1 MAMRGRSMWMR
12 FLEHGKADPICPLV
26 RKPAFAKTGDMELSD
41 QRQQGTVRETLTMTA
56 LTSRLA
62 WAASFAL
69 AASFG
74 AAQAQQ
80 TSITVGLQLE
90 PPHLDPT
97 TPRGARLRW

>member
-1 MAMRGRSMWMR
+1 
-12 FLEHGKADPICPLV
+12 
-26 RKPAFAKTGDMELSD
+26 MELSD

-80 TSITVGLQLE
+80 TSITVGLQLQRV
-90 PPHLDPT
+90 
-97 TPRGARLRW
+97 RGADPLYERWVHRSGSG